1 MHRRDGE
8 SVDRMASKTRP
19 INPHAA
25 ETMMAARGVR
35 KRPQWADFEADLGSN
50 AIDCWWQNAES
61 YEKHLALGTSEP
73 PPPPAPCQGPAIDCR
88 TFGYKKGEDIQKKI
102 HRHIDECASRTG
114 TLPHRSTRGT
124 PAHRRQNDT

>member
-35 KRPQWADFEADLGSN
+35 KRPQWADFEADIGSN

-73 PPPPAPCQGPAIDCR
+73 PPPPAPCQGPAIDCNTCR
-88 TFGYKKGEDIQKKI
+88 AG
-102 HRHIDECASRTG
+102 R
-114 TLPHRSTRGT
+114 
-124 PAHRRQNDT
+124 

>member
-35 KRPQWADFEADLGSN
+35 KRPQWADFEADIGSN

-73 PPPPAPCQGPAIDCR
+73 PPPPAPCQGPAIDCIR
-88 TFGYKKGEDIQKKI
+88 CSLGQRAREISALLLLLFG
-102 HRHIDECASRTG
+102 G
-114 TLPHRSTRGT
+114 TVG
-124 PAHRRQNDT
+124 